1 MVDVVRAPTLLVAVL
16 LAGTVIAGCSSDG
29 PGGDGDADASNGS
42 AQSLP
47 ARLAA
52 NLAPLPAWDADAGLV
67 YWETFST
74 TYVGRNAFSPVN
86 EMAAADLAA
95 ELAAAGFDAR
105 VEDYPVCTPLVGDP
119 CAPAGAGPASIN
131 VVVAVKRGTTDPD
144 HAIALGAHY
153 DNQATVEAAYDNGS
167 GTAMVVETCKH
178 LAQVELAKTLVCL
191 LFDGEE
197 IGVVGSS
204 SFVADPPA
212 DVPTID
218 FYLGYDMVGLN
229 WPGYSTWKLYNWVDA
244 DHADD
249 LHAFV
254 NATVVEVLGWPA
266 DGAEVFPFNDRN
278 SDEAVFIAA
287 GIPSIRFAG
296 GRTASDYPEY
306 HTPNDTVQ
314 FVEDYAG
321 GRDAYGAGFGAILE
335 ESTLLVRLLDQTSL
349 AGIQDWVTGEA

>member
-1 MVDVVRAPTLLVAVL
+1 MRIPLLLSLLV
-16 LAGTVIAGCSSDG
+16 LAGSALAGCS
-29 PGGDGDADASNGS
+29 ADPAQRGASQDPSG
-42 AQSLP
+42 ADLALP

-52 NLAPLPAWDADAGLV
+52 NLTALPAWVPDTGLQF
-67 YWETFST
+67 WERFAT

-86 EMAAADLAA
+86 ELAAADLADT
-95 ELAAAGFDAR
+95 LAQAGFDAR
-105 VEDYPVCTPLVGDP
+105 VEDYPLCTPLLGDP
-119 CAPAGAGPASIN
+119 CAPAGAGPASVN

-167 GTAMVVETCKH
+167 GTAMVVETCRH
-178 LAQVELAKTLVCL
+178 LAQAELAKTLVCL

-197 IGVVGSS
+197 LGVLGSS
-204 SFVADPPA
+204 AFVADPPA
-212 DVPTID
+212 DVPPID

-229 WPGYSTWKLYNWVDA
+229 WPGYATWKLYNWVDA

-249 LHAFV
+249 LHPFV
-254 NATVVEVLGWPA
+254 NATVTQVLGWPA
-266 DGAEVFPFNDRN
+266 SGAEVFPFNDRN

-296 GRTASDYPEY
+296 GRSAGDYPQY
-306 HTPNDTVQ
+306 HMPDDTVA
-314 FVEDYAG
+314 FVEQMAG

-335 ESTLLVRLLDQTSL
+335 ESTLLVRLLDRTSL
-349 AGIQDWVTGEA
+349 AEIQDWAGGGDGTA

>member
-1 MVDVVRAPTLLVAVL
+1 MRVPWL
-16 LAGTVIAGCSSDG
+16 LAVPLLLGAAFAGCIGEAGD
-29 PGGDGDADASNGS
+29 GGDGS
-42 AQSLP
+42 AVPASLP

-52 NLAPLPAWDADAGLV
+52 ELPPLPAWNPDTGLA
-67 YWETFST
+67 YWEEFAT

-105 VEDYPVCTPLVGDP
+105 VQDYPVCAPLVGSP
-119 CAPAGAGPASIN
+119 CAPSAAGPASVN
-131 VVVAVKRGTTDPD
+131 VVVAVKPGTTDPG

-167 GTAMVVETCKH
+167 GTAMVVETCKR
-178 LAQVELAKTLVCL
+178 LAQAGLAKTLVCL
-191 LFDGEE
+191 LFDAEE

-204 SFVADPPA
+204 SFVADPPQ
-212 DVPTID
+212 DVPPIE

-229 WPGYSTWKLYNWVDA
+229 WPGYTTWKLYNWVDA

-249 LHAFV
+249 LHPFV
-254 NATVVEVLGWPA
+254 NATVTEVLGWPA
-266 DGAEVFPFNDRN
+266 EGAEVFPFNDRN

-296 GRTASDYPEY
+296 GRSAGDYPQY
-306 HTPNDTVQ
+306 HMPGDTVQ
-314 FVEDYAG
+314 FVEEFAG
-321 GRDAYGAGFGAILE
+321 GRDKYGAGFGAILE
-335 ESTLLVRLLDQTSL
+335 ESALLVRMLDRTSL
-349 AGIQDWVTGEA
+349 AEIQDWASGGDGAA